1 MARKNLG
8 KKALLMSLVA
18 VSVFIFIACNNKTE
32 EKIKLITNSGWNNAE
47 IQVSTAWNNDKPGM
61 YGVNKNF
68 TPWEKIEEKGMLEI
82 KNGKLY
88 AQVWEEDPG
97 SSASDITGILIIPN
111 TVTSIEERTF
121 DSCPALLKV
130 IIPDSVKCVKNN
142 AFAYCERLESVNIPD
157 SVETIGRDAFN
168 KVRHIEYHGKAT
180 YESDNKYWGAL
191 SMN

>member
-1 MARKNLG
+1 MKIKELKIILVVLILLG
-8 KKALLMSLVA
+8 I
-18 VSVFIFIACNNKTE
+18 FIFTVCERRIEKSEIADNQWDHMDITVGTE
-32 EKIKLITNSGWNNAE
+32 WNN
-47 IQVSTAWNNDKPGM
+47 NKPGM

-68 TPWEKIEEKGMLEI
+68 TPWEEIEEKGMLEI
-82 KNGKLY
+82 KKGKLY

-97 SSASDITGILIIPN
+97 SSASDVTGTLIIPN

-130 IIPDSVKCVKNN
+130 IIPDSVKCIKKN

-157 SVETIGRDAFN
+157 SVETIGTDAFN

-180 YESDNKYWGAL
+180 YESGNKYWGAL

>member
-1 MARKNLG
+1 MRKKNLG
-8 KKALLMSLVA
+8 N
-18 VSVFIFIACNNKTE
+18 IFIAMLLINVYIVTGCNNKME
-32 EKIKLITNSGWNNAE
+32 EKRNEFVDGSLNNVK
-47 IQVSTAWNNDKPGM
+47 IQVGTAWNNDKPGM

-130 IIPDSVKCVKNN
+130 IIPDSVKCIKNN

-168 KVRHIEYHGKAT
+168 NVRHIEYHGKAT